1 MTKAT
6 LPGLVREGA
15 LDAELGA
22 LLWSLAGAG
31 VPVHVVAPDGDGAE
45 PVAAALRAIARDEG
59 TVTVGVG
66 DALERVLAL
75 PVPLR
80 PATGAVLVVR
90 DGVVAAA
97 HLLRPPLRDAG
108 GHVKAQG
115 PAVLAT
121 ADPGGGWE
129 HFAWGITPELAGL
142 VGLPAGDFEI
152 DGDRRR
158 AYLAGLAEA
167 GIVEPADVDAAL
179 RGYAF
184 DAGTAAG
191 RPSRQA

>member
-1 MTKAT
+1 MAAT
-6 LPGLVREGA
+6 TIPGLIRDGT
-15 LDAELGA
+15 LDAELAA

-31 VPVHVVAPDGDGAE
+31 VAVHVVSPHGDDAE
-45 PVAAALRAIARDEG
+45 RVAAALRSVARDEAA
-59 TVTVGVG
+59 VTVGAG

-80 PATGAVLVVR
+80 PATGVVVVVR
-90 DGVVAAA
+90 VGIVAAA

-108 GHVKAQG
+108 GHVKPQG

-121 ADPGGGWE
+121 ANPAGGWE
-129 HFAWGITPELAGL
+129 HFAWGIAPELAGL

-158 AYLAGLAEA
+158 DYLAGLAEA
-167 GIVEPADVDAAL
+167 GIVEAADVDRAL
-179 RGYAF
+179 RGYAL
-184 DAGTAAG
+184 DAGTVAD
-191 RPSRQA
+191 